1 MRYGLESITTRGIV
15 VRDFLEKHPDVDLS
29 KFNFLE
35 RTGVVRRRLDKM
47 PGEENVS
54 NKKRYCVKTRHSKRT
69 SPETGQ
75 LYLVL

>member
-54 NKKRYCVKTRHSKRT
+54 KKRYYVKTLLDQT
-69 SPETGQ
+69 LP
-75 LYLVL
+75 